1 MRAMRSQQ
9 ILVVALI
16 ATVVLQIIY
25 MVSLGGPQPAEP
37 GAPTTGADVIR
48 YFDER
53 GSEVTTVWA
62 IEAVAFLA
70 IAVGAFLALTHG
82 VAHKLALVALG
93 LSGIFNTVQI
103 GIGLAMFEPAAR
115 VGGDDPALFYTFV
128 SGAFFFYFAAK
139 ALIGLAGLSL
149 GASVLRRKGGLAK
162 ALGGLAALSGLAA
175 IVANIAGMAVG
186 FPALFAAGAA
196 GTVAT
201 LFAALALGQVA
212 RES

>member
-1 MRAMRSQQ
+1 MHAIRSQQ
-9 ILVVALI
+9 VMVVALI
-16 ATVVLQIIY
+16 ATVVLQIVY

-37 GAPTTGADVIR
+37 GAPTTGSDVIR

-70 IAVGAFLALTHG
+70 ISVGAFLALAHG
-82 VAHKLALVALG
+82 VAHRLALVALG

-103 GIGLAMFEPAAR
+103 GIGLTMFEPAAR

-139 ALIGLAGLSL
+139 ALIGLAALSL
-149 GASVLRRKGGLAK
+149 GTNVLGRKGGLAK
-162 ALGGLAALSGLAA
+162 AVGGLAALTGLAA
-175 IVANIAGMAVG
+175 IATNIAAMAVG

-196 GTVAT
+196 GTSAT
-201 LFAALALGQVA
+201 LFAALALGRVA
-212 RES
+212 SES